1 MARRRQ
7 IYPMPVEGLIYN
19 PDFIAMPAAG
29 RGILFS
35 LVLHFWQTECRALPT
50 ADHELRNIG
59 RAHAPTWRHWK
70 AQVLKV
76 FGDIR
81 PTLEAYYSAREN
93 KAANLSRLGQRT
105 VSLRKAAALRNVN
118 ALSDNIPVY
127 ASGFVPKREPVRPPR
142 PPSPENRPPRK
153 LMVDRPSW

>member
-1 MARRRQ
+1 MTRRRL
-7 IYPMPVEGLIYN
+7 YPIPLEGLIDN

-35 LVLHFWQTECRALPT
+35 LVLHFWLTECRSLPT
-50 ADHELRNIG
+50 ADHELRNIA

-76 FGDIR
+76 FGNIR
-81 PTLEAYYSAREN
+81 PSLEAYYSAREN

-105 VSLRKAAALRNVN
+105 ISLRKAAALRKVN
-118 ALSDNIPVY
+118 APPDNIPAY
-127 ASGFVPKREPVRPPR
+127 ASGFIPKREPARPQR
-142 PPSPENRPPRK
+142 PPSPENRPQRK
-153 LMVDRPSW
+153 LMVDRPRF

>member
-7 IYPMPVEGLIYN
+7 IYPMPVEGLISN

-35 LVLHFWQTECRALPT
+35 IVLHFWLTECRALPT

-76 FGDIR
+76 FRDIR

-105 VSLRKAAALRNVN
+105 ISLRKAAALRKVN
-118 ALSDNIPVY
+118 APPDNILAY
-127 ASGFVPKREPVRPPR
+127 ATGFIPKCEPARPQR
-142 PPSPENRPPRK
+142 PPSPENRPQRK
-153 LMVDRPSW
+153 LMVDRPTF